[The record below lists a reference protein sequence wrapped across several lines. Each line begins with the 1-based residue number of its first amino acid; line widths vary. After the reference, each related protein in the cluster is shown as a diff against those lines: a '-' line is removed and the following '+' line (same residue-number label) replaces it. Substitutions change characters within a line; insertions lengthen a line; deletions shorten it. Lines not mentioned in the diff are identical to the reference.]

1 MAEEII
7 YKIEIDHNITGDS
20 EQKVTGETLPS
31 ASAQQKAVT
40 GRKTKAFSSVAKLA
54 GVAIGR
60 QALTWSTSNYGNLTG
75 DYIGQEKI
83 NSAIEIN
90 TSIGAIIAAPLL
102 GSLAVGAGLVV
113 KSINKTVEIK
123 KNNQVAMQLKERT
136 QGATEKGSR

>member
-31 ASAQQKAVT
+31 ASAQKKAVT

-102 GSLAVGAGLVV
+102 GSLAVGAGLAV
-113 KSINKTVEIK
+113 KSINKTIEIK